1 MKNRFKFDA
10 GYIGSA
16 TALLF
21 ARGANYLA
29 KGSRNWLIT
38 GLNKVVGYKG
48 PLLLGG
54 VEGGKQMMQADEGY
68 ASLGTATTA
77 GLGSVFRV
85 LTALFFIGA
94 GAVRYN
100 GAAIGAVATST
111 LSLRLLENGAYAG
124 TTLQAGL
131 AQPSAPTI
139 FTRAAGPGFSG
150 TKLIPGT
157 RAVLLHRIRST
168 TGAVSIASLPSN
180 VVITTTGQTIV
191 ITAPLPSSNGDDRWG
206 VDVPKA
212 GFGEFGPFY
221 ILIEIP
227 ESDFKTT
234 THADGAI
241 TAADATLTSAT
252 AAFVAGD
259 IGRAVVV
266 NGAGVA
272 GADLTTT
279 IASINSPTSVELT
292 AVASTTVA
300 GATYRYGAIVDG
312 VSRSIEIEW
321 TDGQLAGAPFAPIDD
336 FPPPAALFGGTL
348 NDTGWLDG
356 CYGDTAAGQAP
367 ATLGATIVTSL
378 PLKFES
384 WPPNNLIYT
393 PQPPTAHAGRAADG
407 YEYRAGQSSLGALV
421 YTGGDPPISF
431 QLRWPNTGCLAPHN
445 MVVAGDGRL
454 YIFTAQAGLA
464 RIGEGDEPDTEWAT
478 PFSDDTSTW
487 NPAEVVMGE
496 DGKGESGNNTPDAFV
511 CACHRKMVLPFNRVI
526 DRACT
531 PCDLT
536 GKIRG
541 NIIAAANSPNGE
553 LYLCANNVRTVSD
566 LTTTDVGAPPLRK
579 IISSPTAAFTND
591 DIGQVVILAQKPSEG
606 AGTLTSTIVAVTN
619 STTAVLADVCTW
631 AAAGTTTIWI
641 DASLRLYRFNAG
653 TGMVSEVYTPW
664 IATEDESDSVFGA
677 GGAVTVDNTA
687 NKVVVR
693 LLANGNIAN
702 VAREWQVPMP
712 ATGFRHIY
720 TERPNLIN
728 AKSHALYVKVTGTG
742 SDTGL
747 DSLYSESEADEMV
760 ISG

>member
-1 MKNRFKFDA
+1 MAKNRFSFGL

-21 ARGANYLA
+21 TRGANYLA

-38 GLNKVVGYKG
+38 GLNKLVGYKG
-48 PLLLGG
+48 PLLLNG

-100 GAAIGAVATST
+100 GTAIGAVATST

-157 RAVLLHRIRST
+157 RAILLHRIRST

-212 GFGEFGPFY
+212 GLGEFGPFY

-312 VSRSIEIEW
+312 VSRSIELEW

-348 NDTGWLDG
+348 NDTGFLDG
-356 CYGDTAAGQAP
+356 CYGDVGSGAAP

-384 WPPNNLIYT
+384 WPPDNLIYT
-393 PQPPTAHAGRAADG
+393 PQPPTAVSSRAADG
-407 YEYRAGQSSLGALV
+407 YAYRAGKSTLGAMV
-421 YTGGDPPISF
+421 YTGGDPPITY
-431 QLRWPNTGCLAPHN
+431 QLRWPNAGCLAPHN
-445 MVVAGDGRL
+445 MAIAGDGRL

-478 PFSDDTSTW
+478 PFSEDTIGW

-496 DGKGESGNNTPDAFV
+496 DGRAESGNNAPDAFV
-511 CACHRKMVLPFNRVI
+511 CACHRKVVLPFNRII

-553 LYLCANNVRTVSD
+553 LYLCTNNAHSDDGVTTTNASPNISVLVEGLFQPDDIGATVILTEPSPGVGTLTTTILSITNIVGAQLVTLANNVTW
-566 LTTTDVGAPPLRK
+566 
-579 IISSPTAAFTND
+579 
-591 DIGQVVILAQKPSEG
+591 
-606 AGTLTSTIVAVTN
+606 TSTN
-619 STTAVLADVCTW
+619 
-631 AAAGTTTIWI
+631 TTIDI
-641 DASLRLYRFNAG
+641 DPVLRLYRFNAG
-653 TGMVSEVYTPW
+653 TGMVSEAYSPW
-664 IATEDESDSVFGA
+664 IGAEDEADHVYGV

-693 LLANGNIAN
+693 LLANGNVAN

-712 ATGFRHIY
+712 KTGFRHIY
-720 TERPNLIN
+720 TQQPNLIN
-728 AKSHALYVKVTGTG
+728 AKSHALYAKVTGTG
-742 SDTGL
+742 GETGL
-747 DSLYSESEADEMV
+747 DSLYSESEPDPMV
-760 ISG
+760 IG